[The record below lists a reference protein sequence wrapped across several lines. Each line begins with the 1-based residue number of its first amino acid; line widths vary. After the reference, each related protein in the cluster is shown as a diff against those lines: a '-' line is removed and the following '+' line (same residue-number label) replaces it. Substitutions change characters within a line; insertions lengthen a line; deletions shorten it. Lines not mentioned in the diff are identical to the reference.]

1 MGHRAECVILNKG
14 EHVRAAVR
22 VLDDIL
28 RRMDS
33 HQSKKRR
40 CCASYG
46 LGHRLD
52 PLVENV
58 TT

>member
-1 MGHRAECVILNKG
+1 
-14 EHVRAAVR
+14 

-33 HQSKKRR
+33 HQSKKRSMLR
-40 CCASYG
+40 ELRLA
-46 LGHRLD
+46 HRLD
-52 PLVENV
+52 PLGENV